1 MNTILNTDQQ
11 AALDS
16 QVVAYLRANPSKSL
30 QSLAEGTRLKFQ
42 VVRQSVHRLFQKH
55 IVNTGDCGSEFEVK
69 FYVRKNNA
77 RQTE

>member
-16 QVVAYLRANPSKSL
+16 QVAAYLRANPSKTL
-30 QSLAEGTRLKFQ
+30 QSLAEGTGLEFDI
-42 VVRQSVHRLFQKH
+42 VRKSIQQLFQRH

-69 FYVRKNNA
+69 FYVRKN
-77 RQTE
+77 T